1 MSSTNAAPEMLTVP
15 EAARVLRIG
24 RTLAYQLTSR
34 FLDGEPDGLPVVRL
48 GNCLRVPRWALDE
61 LMHRSPIAPAEAA
74 SGAAENGPRVA
85 AAGEGRVSRP
95 RARRVA
101 KRGSAQLSLLEVR

>member
-1 MSSTNAAPEMLTVP
+1 MSSTDATPEMLTVP

-61 LMHRSPIAPAEAA
+61 LMHRSPVAVDEVA
-74 SGAAENGPRVA
+74 SGAAENGARVA
-85 AAGEGRVSRP
+85 SGGEGLVSRP
-95 RARRVA
+95 RVRRVA
-101 KRGSAQLSLLEVR
+101 KRGSAQLSLLEGR